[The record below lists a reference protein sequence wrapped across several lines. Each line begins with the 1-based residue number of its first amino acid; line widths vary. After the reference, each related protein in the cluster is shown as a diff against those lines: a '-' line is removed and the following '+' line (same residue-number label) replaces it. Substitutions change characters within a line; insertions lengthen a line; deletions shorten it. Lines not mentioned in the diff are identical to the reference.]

1 MRPLDTGLEKLAD
14 LLAKMGK
21 TAGEIVA
28 LSLNGFLRE
37 MDVGERVHSGS
48 QVLATMSWDVE
59 DKAFE
64 LIARYQPVASDLR
77 IIKSYIKIAYDFE
90 RYGRYAWDICLA
102 QKRFGGSSGRVHS
115 WIPIQEMAEKVMG
128 MVHTS
133 IKALKEHNA
142 EVAKTLAIT
151 EKEVDDLYSRY
162 MDLLVEKTP
171 ALIKSIIPDLLVAR
185 YLERIA
191 DHAAY
196 VGESVVFIATGEK
209 ILLR

>member
-1 MRPLDTGLEKLAD
+1 MRPLDTGLEKLTD
-14 LLAKMGK
+14 LLVRMGK

-28 LSLNGFLRE
+28 LSLDGFLRGT
-37 MDVGERVHSGS
+37 DVGERVHSES
-48 QVLATMSWDVE
+48 QALAAMGWDVE

-102 QKRFGGSSGRVHS
+102 QKQFGGLGGQVHP
-115 WIPIQEMAEKVMG
+115 WIPIQKMAEKVME
-128 MVHTS
+128 MVYTS
-133 IKALKEHNA
+133 TKALKEHNA
-142 EVAKTLAIT
+142 EVAKTLATT
-151 EKEVDDLYSRY
+151 EKEVDDMYFKA
-162 MDLLVEKTP
+162 MDLLAEKIPTVT
-171 ALIKSIIPDLLVAR
+171 KSIISNLLVAR

-191 DHAAY
+191 DHAVY
-196 VGESVVFIATGEK
+196 VGESIVYIATGER